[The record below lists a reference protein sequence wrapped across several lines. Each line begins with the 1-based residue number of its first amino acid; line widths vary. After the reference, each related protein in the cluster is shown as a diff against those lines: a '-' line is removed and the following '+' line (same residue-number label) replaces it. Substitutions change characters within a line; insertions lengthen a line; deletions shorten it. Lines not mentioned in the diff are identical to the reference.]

1 MLCALYVLYMES
13 TFGMCG
19 IQLEGALCSDV
30 GESIPGRFSID
41 TSLLIFFSIVVPVAD
56 EIIVDIDE
64 LLFNF
69 IYMYVLYIYFFR
81 GRYCTCT
88 LYTHVFIT
96 YMYDL
101 FLALRPVFSSTE

>member
-1 MLCALYVLYMES
+1 MLCALYMYVLHMES
-13 TFGMCG
+13 TFGMCS

-69 IYMYVLYIYFFR
+69 MFVFYIHFLEGDTVHVHCTHMYLSP
-81 GRYCTCT
+81 TCMT
-88 LYTHVFIT
+88 CFWH
-96 YMYDL
+96 
-101 FLALRPVFSSTE
+101 